1 MNETFCTLIPALI
14 MGNAVLF
21 KPPRFGVLLYN
32 PMLEAFRSAFPAG
45 AINIVYGQGS
55 VVVPHIMASG
65 KVNVLALIGTSKGRR
80 RAQEGPP
87 QDQPAARGAGAGSE
101 RTRRSSCPTP
111 TSS

>member
-1 MNETFCTLIPALI
+1 

-32 PMLEAFRSAFPAG
+32 PMLEAFRSAFPPGRSTSSMAR
-45 AINIVYGQGS
+45 GS

-65 KVNVLALIGTSKGRR
+65 KVNVLALIGTSKVADGSRR
-80 RAQEGPP
+80 PT
-87 QDQPAARGAGAGSE
+87 QDQPAARGAGLEA